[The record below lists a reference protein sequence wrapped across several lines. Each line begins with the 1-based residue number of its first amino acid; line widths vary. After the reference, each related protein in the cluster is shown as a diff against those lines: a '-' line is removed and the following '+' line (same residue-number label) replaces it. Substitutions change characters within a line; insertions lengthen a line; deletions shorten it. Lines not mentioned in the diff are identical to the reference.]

1 MEGNMETEETTQKTS
16 EEYKDFEIELH
27 REIMNSCRKYKN
39 KLGIYTILG
48 ILDYVKQETIELE
61 NVTSHNLDND
71 PSINLE

>member
-1 MEGNMETEETTQKTS
+1 METGETTQKAS
-16 EEYKDFEIELH
+16 QDYKDYEIELH

-71 PSINLE
+71 PSIDLE

>member
-1 MEGNMETEETTQKTS
+1 METEETTEKKS
-16 EEYKDFEIELH
+16 EDYKDYEIELH

-61 NVTSHNLDND
+61 NVTSHNLNND
-71 PSINLE
+71 PSIDLE